1 MGFLDYLNP
10 ENKGTVARVVEGAEY
25 FAASYG
31 YGYVQNRFRERAAVG
46 PIPLDL
52 LAGGVFKA
60 AAIGCGIWCKK
71 GSALAKST
79 PYTNVMGNA
88 GIAAFGHTLGA
99 GAGAKASGVTR
110 LLLANHSDLAAV
122 KKVLP
127 NSTILGEIPKAPHGD
142 FLTPSELERI

>member
-10 ENKGTVARVVEGAEY
+10 DNTGPVARAVEGAEY

-46 PIPLDL
+46 PVPLDL

-60 AAIGCGIWCKK
+60 ASIGLNLWSKK
-71 GSALAKST
+71 AGKLAKAA
-79 PYTNVMGNA
+79 PYANVLGNA

-110 LLLANHSDLAAV
+110 LVLAHHTDLATV

-127 NSTILGEIPKAPHGD
+127 TATILGEIPKAPVGD
-142 FLTPSELERI
+142 FLTPAELERL